1 MWKERMDI
9 YKPRMDPYRSAEV
22 GKVQKLV
29 FGGTSV
35 VLPAPP
41 QLPGGGFA
49 LLEFLDSPLFSSY

>member
-1 MWKERMDI
+1 MDI